1 MPKSCAQRKGMI
13 LLLIFLN
20 EYCTFSFPLPLMQNG
35 KISFEEFVC
44 GLAIL
49 LHGSFSD
56 KCKILFQVILL
67 QYNCKCSVLIDHTH
81 SFPDYVTSGWQ
92 ITKGGNTVKN
102 EVLTQHFLGCVYA
115 CLNRTLQGCFAAR
128 LLHTM
133 AKGKKYSEDSPD
145 TE

>member
-1 MPKSCAQRKGMI
+1 MPKSYAQMKLTI
-13 LLLIFLN
+13 LLLILLN

-67 QYNCKCSVLIDHTH
+67 QYNCKCSVLIDHTR
-81 SFPDYVTSGWQ
+81 SFPDYVV
-92 ITKGGNTVKN
+92 N
-102 EVLTQHFLGCVYA
+102 F
-115 CLNRTLQGCFAAR
+115 R
-128 LLHTM
+128 M
-133 AKGKKYSEDSPD
+133 ANYKRREHS
-145 TE
+145 